1 MATLSKEYTSY
12 RVISGFTTTAPVAGD
27 TWTLWPTVD
36 SPFEDKEEMGFDE
49 GREANSI
56 GAPSPPVPTVP
67 SGSGGGLVR
76 DWGGSKAFDG
86 VGGDADPTACFMQ
99 GIHENFFGAAA
110 VTSFTG
116 TTVAA
121 PGTAGGQ
128 TAPIVVTSA
137 TGLAVG
143 MAVMVGAVGG
153 SAAEVRF
160 IEAISGV
167 NVTLD
172 QDLSAAN
179 RVTGSI
185 IYGAFNFVPTLGTYG
200 SYVAINV
207 VRDGYSRMYWPSR
220 ISEMELSK
228 VAAKDGVRLRHGFM
242 ADNWTAGVTPSSTP
256 TDAFRSNSALIG
268 VGAPFAFNR
277 TTVVVTD
284 FQCKFGIKHEEQ
296 PATSGD
302 RGRQGYEAVEFNGEG
317 SFTEYFLDSRFT
329 SDLKNGT
336 TGPLRMVVMAAGL
349 NTVKARNF
357 TALWV
362 PNAHI
367 KVERAPIEG
376 KLGAKVS
383 FKMLTPTATQQAAGI
398 NKPFYF
404 AKGGGN

>member
-12 RVISGFTTTAPVAGD
+12 RVISGFTSAAPVAGD
-27 TWTLWPTVD
+27 TWTLFPTVD
-36 SPFEDKEEMGFDE
+36 GPFDDKEEMGFDE
-49 GREANSI
+49 GREANNI

-67 SGSGGGLVR
+67 SASGGGLVR
-76 DWGGSKAFDG
+76 AWGGSKAFDG
-86 VGGDADPTACFMQ
+86 AGGDTDPTSCFMQ
-99 GIHENFFGAAA
+99 GLTENYMGAAA
-110 VTSFTG
+110 VTSFSG

-137 TGLAVG
+137 TGLVVG
-143 MAVMVGAVGG
+143 MAIMVGAVGG
-153 SAAEVRF
+153 SAAEIRF

-167 NVTLD
+167 NITLD

-200 SYVAINV
+200 SYVALNV

-228 VAAKDGVRLRHGFM
+228 VAAKDGMRIRYGFM
-242 ADNWTAGVTPSSTP
+242 ADNWTDGVTPSSTP

-284 FQCKFGIKHEEQ
+284 FQCNLGIKHEEQ
-296 PATSGD
+296 PAASGD
-302 RGRQGYEAVEFNGEG
+302 RGRQGFESTEFAGEG
-317 SFTEYFLDSRFT
+317 SFTEYHLNSRFT
-329 SDLKNGT
+329 SDFKNGT
-336 TGPLRMVVMAAGL
+336 TGPLRIAVLAAGT
-349 NTVKARNF
+349 NVVKARNAD
-357 TALWV
+357 ALWV

-367 KVERAPIEG
+367 KVQRAPIEG

-398 NKPFYF
+398 NKPFYY
-404 AKGGGN
+404 AKFGGN